1 MRICLGFEYLVCND
15 NAYLFLE
22 AGINYALGLKPQP
35 KAGIPKPYNGEIDV
49 AQDAVISWKKGA
61 YAVTHNVYFGKVSE
75 DVNTADPANPLDVL
89 VGQNQTINVYDPPGL
104 LDFGETYYWRIDEI
118 NDMDPNSP

>member
-75 DVNTADPANPLDVL
+75 DVSTADPANPLDVL
-89 VGQNQTINVYDPPGL
+89 VGQNQTIKVYDPPGL